1 MQMNKKN
8 ARKIKKE
15 KTKQCKILDIQVAR
29 LTAWVEF
36 SKLIGAAVWCEPL
49 KLHFRQIDG

>member
-1 MQMNKKN
+1 MINDGKMQMNKKN

-36 SKLIGAAVWCEPL
+36 SKLIGAAV
-49 KLHFRQIDG
+49 